1 MKKAKSKKKI
11 YNPDKNNSFFMQFGF
26 EQPMPIKYKTKR
38 Q

>member
-11 YNPDKNNSFFMQFGF
+11 YDPDKKNSFVMQFGF

-38 Q
+38 L